1 VLFNYAVRMNQEF
14 AKNALRGVSF
24 LFASGDSGVGSCFGS
39 CTSFTPQYPSD
50 SPYVTAVGA
59 TTGVNP
65 EKGAGLSSGG
75 FSNRYVLYSYCTVL

>member
-1 VLFNYAVRMNQEF
+1 
-14 AKNALRGVSF
+14 
-24 LFASGDSGVGSCFGS
+24 
-39 CTSFTPQYPSD
+39 
-50 SPYVTAVGA
+50 VGA